1 MVIQQKKPNKLQW
14 TQSWRKA
21 NKKGKDESAKRIK
34 KKKVNVV
41 ARGFVGLSVDEL
53 KLKRKATIP
62 KVTNAATEAALK
74 EVKDRKKN
82 KSAAKNGPS
91 GGGANVPKLQQKHK

>member
-1 MVIQQKKPNKLQW
+1 M
-14 TQSWRKA
+14 

-34 KKKVNVV
+34 KKNVSKI

-53 KLKRKATIP
+53 KLKRKPTVP
-62 KVTNAATEAALK
+62 KVTNAATEAALN

-82 KSAAKNGPS
+82 KGANKSVPA
-91 GGGANVPKLQQKHK
+91 GGGNVPKLQAKHK